1 MLRVFLLGLFIL
13 AGSFASAFESEFD
26 KMENH
31 LLEGGT
37 YRLDEVF
44 PNVTSSAMKE
54 WPKEVRQSMYL
65 KLWQPG
71 FSAGVDENDPS
82 RFTRF
87 PSPGYEY
94 SGHIVRTMIAEV
106 EGQTV
111 YIAIYFVIGGE
122 IGRDQRFYEYYFLNE
137 KGELFASG
145 RAG

>member
-1 MLRVFLLGLFIL
+1 MLRSSLLGLFI
-13 AGSFASAFESEFD
+13 AFGSFAGASESELIQV
-26 KMENH
+26 ENH

-44 PNVTSSAMKE
+44 PAVQQAAIKE
-54 WPKEVRQSMYL
+54 WPKQVRESMFL

-87 PSPGYEY
+87 PSPGYEF
-94 SGHIVRTMIAEV
+94 SGHIVRTMTASLD
-106 EGQTV
+106 GRMV

-137 KGELFASG
+137 KGELLRSG
-145 RAG
+145 RI